1 MKRIP
6 ADIDQL
12 MWTIAEGGDLTAA
25 DDFEKR
31 FPEFR
36 GELASRLVMVR
47 GLRQSKPAETVER
60 TIPRFVPRSPEVTAP
75 RRPVWTVAL
84 LGGLATVAFA
94 SYLVV
99 INLPKPS
106 AKPNPTPPG
115 QSRDP
120 VVVPIDDRQRTGGE
134 PGEMAPVENGGKS
147 DTPAK
152 PTLEM
157 PWDKP
162 QSLAIEG
169 APLQDVL
176 KLIATTCHLQIELAP
191 GMPNPNV
198 DVAYQG
204 RTGMEMLK
212 DLGRQYKFTP
222 LYQGNGQVLIVPAID
237 FTNPE

>member
-12 MWTIAEGGDLTAA
+12 MWTIAESGDLTAA

-31 FPEFR
+31 FPQFR

-47 GLRQSKPAETVER
+47 GLRRSKPAEAVER
-60 TIPRFVPRSPEVTAP
+60 TVPRFVPRSVEDVPS

-99 INLPKPS
+99 INLPKPT
-106 AKPNPTPPG
+106 AKPNPAPSSQQRG
-115 QSRDP
+115 P
-120 VVVPIDDRQRTGGE
+120 VVRPNDDPQGANDE
-134 PGEMAPVENGGKS
+134 PGEMAPIENGGKPEVS
-147 DTPAK
+147 AK
-152 PTLEM
+152 PAVEM

-162 QSLAIEG
+162 QSLAIEA
-169 APLQDVL
+169 APLLDVL
-176 KLIATTCHLQIELAP
+176 KLIATTCHLQVELAP
-191 GMPNPNV
+191 GMPNPTV

-212 DLGRQYKFTP
+212 DLGRQYKFTA

>member
-47 GLRQSKPAETVER
+47 GLRQSKPPEAIER
-60 TIPRFVPRSPEVTAP
+60 QIPRFVPRTPEVVTS

-99 INLPKPS
+99 INLPKPT
-106 AKPNPTPPG
+106 AKQNPTSSGPLRG
-115 QSRDP
+115 P
-120 VVVPIDDRQRTGGE
+120 VVAPNDDQQGAGDE
-134 PGEMAPVENGGKS
+134 PGEMAPVENGGTP
-147 DTPAK
+147 DTPPK
-152 PTLEM
+152 PTVEM

-191 GMPNPNV
+191 GMPNPTV

-204 RTGMEMLK
+204 RTGMEMLE
-212 DLGRQYKFTP
+212 DLGRLYKFTA
-222 LYQGNGQVLIVPAID
+222 LYQGNGQVLIVPAVD